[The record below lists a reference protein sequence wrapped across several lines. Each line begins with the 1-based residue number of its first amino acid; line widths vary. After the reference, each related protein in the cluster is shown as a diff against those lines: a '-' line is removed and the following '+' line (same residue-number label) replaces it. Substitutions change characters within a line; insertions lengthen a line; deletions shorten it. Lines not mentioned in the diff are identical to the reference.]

1 MIPFGQFIEEGDFL
15 RWSSIHGIKNIGWTV
30 EVVEEF
36 IFDPYIGYKGILL
49 KCSDSLRMYYYEA
62 VEIRRSFINGSEQK
76 NVSVLSEVDRF
87 IYSL

>member
-15 RWSSIHGIKNIGWTV
+15 RWSSIHGIKNIGWTI
-30 EVVEEF
+30 EIIEEF
-36 IFDPYIGYKGILL
+36 IFDPYIGYKWVLL
-49 KCSDSLRMYYYEA
+49 KCSDNLKVYYYKDA
-62 VEIRRSFINGSEQK
+62 EIRRSFINGLEQR